1 MKRIT
6 KISVFQLSIATAAST
21 IAIAGAA
28 TSARSATLS
37 FVSDPF
43 ALGANDTVNWS
54 SPTLTGIPSAT
65 PTNLT
70 IASTGGLTVTGTQ
83 NGGGARILQ
92 QNPTGFIVAA
102 GNSNALQNP
111 TNPTTQN
118 GLWNGNFAPNT
129 SVFYGNGN
137 LGGLTLSFSTPV
149 AAVGAQINSLFYR
162 NSSGVPGFQG
172 TLTAFATDGTSQTFN
187 ATGVTNANANNSAA
201 FWGVSSNAANIS
213 SIVFRSYVTPTAIE
227 PLDDN
232 FAIGSVLIANPAATA
247 VPEPFTIVGTMIGA
261 ASAWKMRK
269 RLKATNKI

>member
-1 MKRIT
+1 MKRIPT
-6 KISVFQLSIATAAST
+6 VSVLKLSIATAASA
-21 IAIAGAA
+21 IAISGSA

-43 ALGANDTVNWS
+43 ALGANDSINWS
-54 SPTLTGIPSAT
+54 SPTLTFIPGAGT
-65 PTNLT
+65 TTLT
-70 IASTGGLTVTGTQ
+70 LESTGGLTVTGTQ

-92 QNPTGFIVAA
+92 QNPTGFVVGA
-102 GNSNALQNP
+102 GNSNALQDP
-111 TNPTTQN
+111 TNPATRN

-129 SVFYGNGN
+129 SVFYSNGN

-162 NSSGVPGFQG
+162 NSSRVPGFQG
-172 TLTAFATDGTSQTFN
+172 TLTAFATDGTSQTFD
-187 ATGVTNANANNSAA
+187 ATGITNGSADNSAA
-201 FWGVSSNAANIS
+201 FWGVSSTTANIS
-213 SIVFRSYVTPTAIE
+213 SIVFRSYVSPTPVE
-227 PLDDN
+227 PFDDN